1 MGVMTSHGD
10 AAGLPV
16 IDEETCS
23 VCGACVEACPV
34 GVLSKGPSG
43 IAVASTAGF
52 GCIACAHCMMAC
64 PSGSIAVTG
73 RDLTPGDLAELPACG
88 DRSTADQ
95 TEALLRSRRSIRRF
109 RDEAVPGEVLD
120 RIIAMASTA
129 PMGIPPWEVG
139 IVAFRNHAKVKELAE
154 DTALGYASLLKFMDR
169 TAVRLLMKLCM
180 KRDNFNRLDGFILPL
195 GRKIVE
201 GHRQGQDLVL
211 YKAPAALL
219 FSHSAHTDT
228 ADAIIACTCAMI
240 AAESLGLGTCMI
252 GCLPPVLARRKDLL
266 KKYGIP
272 EGQKPA
278 IVLTLGF
285 PATTFH
291 KAIRRR
297 FLTVAD
303 Y

>member
-1 MGVMTSHGD
+1 MGVMTSRGD

-16 IDEETCS
+16 IDKETCS

-73 RDLTPGDLAELPACG
+73 RDLTPNDLADLPACG

-95 TEALLRSRRSIRRF
+95 TEALLLSRRSIRSF
-109 RDEAVPGEVLD
+109 REEAVPGEVLD
-120 RIIAMASTA
+120 RIIAMASAA

-169 TAVRLLMKLCM
+169 RVVRFLMKLCM

-211 YKAPAALL
+211 YRAPAALL
-219 FSHSAHTDT
+219 FSHSAHTDA
-228 ADAIIACTCAMI
+228 ADAVIACTCAMI

-252 GCLPPVLARRKDLL
+252 GCLPPILARRKDFL

-272 EGQKPA
+272 EGQKPV
-278 IVLTLGF
+278 IVLILGF
-285 PATTFH
+285 PAATFR

>member
-1 MGVMTSHGD
+1 MGVMTSHGN

-16 IDEETCS
+16 IDQETCS

-34 GVLSKGPSG
+34 GVLYKGPSG
-43 IAVASTAGF
+43 ISVASTAGF
-52 GCIACAHCMMAC
+52 GCIACAHCMMVC

-73 RDLTPGDLAELPACG
+73 RDLAPGDLAELPACG

-95 TEALLRSRRSIRRF
+95 TEALLRSRRSIRSF
-109 RDEAVPGEVLD
+109 REEAVPGEALD

-139 IVAFRNHAKVKELAE
+139 IVVFRNRAKVKELAE

-169 TAVRLLMKLCM
+169 RPVRYLMKLCM
-180 KRDNFNRLDGFILPL
+180 TRDNFNRLDGFILPL

-211 YKAPAALL
+211 YRAPAALL
-219 FSHSAHTDT
+219 FSHSPHTDA
-228 ADAIIACTCAMI
+228 ADAVIACTCAMI

-252 GCLPPVLARRKDLL
+252 GCLPPILARRKDLL

-278 IVLTLGF
+278 IVLILGF
-285 PATTFH
+285 PAAIFR